1 MMMGARPEIISG
13 VDDNS
18 MGRSLANRGRP
29 KISAETVCHHPNLGE
44 QLSSSSPPAIAI
56 VIISIRLN
64 THCARAEYA
73 CTMSDDNQLDLEPD
87 GTPRANNRKRNLVN
101 QRNFRARRKE
111 YIEELE
117 AKVHD
122 YEKNGIA
129 TAQQMQEAARLKI
142 AENDILRQIIQTH
155 IGWSPEDVDAAVHQ
169 ALSNR
174 PSLHQHQAS
183 HTVAKTNGNGHV
195 QNGNYSS
202 SAHLDLDGHAPNR
215 QTTPRSPPEIISGQN
230 MDSASHTTSTAPE
243 YRVRAQVQHTDD
255 WMMVDRPSPGSYVNP
270 SPPPPIFRNGS
281 SGRATTSPY
290 QYMSR
295 PEMEHGW
302 AMQPSHTLAPRR
314 PSGLAHASST
324 SGTERKP
331 ANSAVMSCDD
341 AASILAELAGQG
353 SKTDRNGDHV
363 DTIKAELGCRSAES
377 CEVSHQDVFERMAR
391 KM

>member
-1 MMMGARPEIISG
+1 
-13 VDDNS
+13 
-18 MGRSLANRGRP
+18 
-29 KISAETVCHHPNLGE
+29 
-44 QLSSSSPPAIAI
+44 
-56 VIISIRLN
+56 
-64 THCARAEYA
+64 
-73 CTMSDDNQLDLEPD
+73 MSDDNQLDLEPD

-142 AENDILRQIIQTH
+142 AENDILRQIIQTQ
-155 IGWSPEDVDAAVHQ
+155 IGWSPEDIEAAVHQ
-169 ALSNR
+169 ALSSR
-174 PSLHQHQAS
+174 QPVHQHPS
-183 HTVAKTNGNGHV
+183 SNISAKTNGNGHM
-195 QNGNYSS
+195 QNGNHLN
-202 SAHLDLDGHAPNR
+202 SAHLEMDGSAPNR
-215 QTTPRSPPEIISGQN
+215 QRTPRSPLETIPGQA
-230 MDSASHTTSTAPE
+230 MDSASHTTSVAPD

-281 SGRATTSPY
+281 DGQATTSPY

-295 PEMEHGW
+295 PELDRGW
-302 AMQPSHTLAPRR
+302 AMQPTHGIAPRR
-314 PSGLAHASST
+314 PSALAHTSST
-324 SGTERKP
+324 SNGERKP
-331 ANSAVMSCDD
+331 ANPAVMSCDD

-353 SKTDRNGDHV
+353 SKPNQNGNHM
-363 DTIKAELGCRSAES
+363 DTIKAELGCRSAEP